1 MASACSTSLW
11 LLLKCMTGSDELLTS
26 MGKEKSQRRATR
38 STPSDP
44 AARITRNGSRSM
56 VL

>member
-1 MASACSTSLW
+1 MVSACSTSLW

-26 MGKEKSQRRATR
+26 MGKEKSQRSATR

-44 AARITRNGSRSM
+44 AARMTRKGSRSM